1 MMALVYAL
9 LSPKGCSWHV
19 SLDMRADRDHWVGLY
34 GSRFKLRVLEPAL
47 SFGQAQELV
56 QHVSHSSIKGKL
68 EEMLYSGG
76 REIGMAR
83 EKLKEWRL
91 REWKPSKL
99 ECASIDG
106 NTEIGQLLT
115 AMSASLEGRFLLV
128 EEFKAFMQNQGE
140 AQLAEEPG
148 YFLQSAWLQGRI
160 VLEAGVEK
168 RKSGGGLLSLLHGS
182 TRGRCRRCG
191 SEGAQRHAKREG
203 IIPKSDGETDSV
215 VWTDCPY
222 CAGPCP
228 YCEACLTMGRVR
240 YCTPL
245 IRSGIWNGLQEKGEM
260 AQEPDRH
267 ALLSPWGLSEV
278 QAEASGLAL
287 DFLKA
292 NKSLSRKNE
301 NGRSANKFLI
311 WAVTGAGKTEMI
323 FPMIQYTLAC
333 GGKVAVATPRRDVV
347 LELKP
352 RLEKAFPSA
361 RVVTLYGGS
370 EQRWE
375 QGELTLATTHQLMRF
390 HQAFELVIVD
400 ELDAFPYHNNPQL
413 QYAAEQVCKPDGA
426 YILLS
431 ATPPAELQRAVRKG
445 ALPHARVAA
454 RYHRHPLPVPS
465 LLGCPAL
472 RQTLQQGVLPGKLKH
487 KLQAALDRGAQIFVF
502 VPKIAMVE
510 PFTELLRRVFHDVHI
525 QGTSSKDAD
534 RAGKVTDFRAAKI
547 RMLVTT
553 TILERGVTI
562 PKSDVFILDADSPV
576 FDAAAL
582 VQMAG
587 RAGRSAQDPKG
598 FVVFAA
604 REKTRSQVQAVKQ
617 IVDMNKLALKKGYID
632 SWEGLPVVED

>member
-1 MMALVYAL
+1 MMALVYVL

-47 SFGQAQELV
+47 SFGQAMELV
-56 QHVSHSSIKGKL
+56 HHISQSSAKGKQM
-68 EEMLYSGG
+68 EMLRSSGG
-76 REIGMAR
+76 EIGITR
-83 EKLKEWRL
+83 EKLRDWRL
-91 REWKPSKL
+91 WEWMPSML
-99 ECASIDG
+99 ERSSIDG
-106 NTEIGQLLT
+106 NAEIEQVLMT
-115 AMSASLEGRFLLV
+115 MSASLEGRFLLL

-140 AQLAEEPG
+140 AKLAEVPG
-148 YFLQSAWLQGRI
+148 YYLQSAWLQGRI

-168 RKSGGGLLSLLHGS
+168 RKSGGGLWSLLQGS
-182 TRGRCRRCG
+182 TKGCCRRCG
-191 SEGAQRHAKREG
+191 SEGAQRHSNKVGTRPNSEG
-203 IIPKSDGETDSV
+203 ENPDSV
-215 VWTDCPY
+215 VWTDCPH
-222 CAGPCP
+222 CEGPCP

-245 IRSGIWNGLQEKGEM
+245 IRIGTLDERRVTDEL

-278 QAEASGLAL
+278 QAEAAGLAL

-301 NGRSANKFLI
+301 NKQSAKTFLI

-333 GGKVAVATPRRDVV
+333 GGKVVIATPRRDVV

-352 RLEKAFPSA
+352 RLEKAFPSVK
-361 RVVTLYGGS
+361 VVTLYGGS

-390 HQAFELVIVD
+390 HRAFELVIVD
-400 ELDAFPYHNNPQL
+400 ELDAFPYHNNPRL
-413 QYAAEQVCKPDGA
+413 QYAAEQVCAPDGA

-431 ATPPAELQRAVRKG
+431 ATPPVELQRAVGKG
-445 ALPHARVAA
+445 TLPHARVAA

-465 LLGCPAL
+465 LMGCPAL
-472 RQTLQQGVLPGKLKH
+472 RQTLQQGGLPGKLKQ
-487 KLQAALDRGAQIFVF
+487 KLQASLERGAQIFVF

-510 PFTELLRRVFHDVHI
+510 PFMELLRWVFHDVNI

-534 RAGKVTDFRAAKI
+534 RANKVTDFRAAKI

-562 PKSDVFILDADSPV
+562 PKSDVFILDADSPT

-598 FVVFAA
+598 LVVFAA
-604 REKTRSQVQAVKQ
+604 KEKTRSQSQAVKQ
-617 IVDMNKLALKKGYID
+617 IVDMNNLALKKGYID
-632 SWEGLPVVED
+632 S